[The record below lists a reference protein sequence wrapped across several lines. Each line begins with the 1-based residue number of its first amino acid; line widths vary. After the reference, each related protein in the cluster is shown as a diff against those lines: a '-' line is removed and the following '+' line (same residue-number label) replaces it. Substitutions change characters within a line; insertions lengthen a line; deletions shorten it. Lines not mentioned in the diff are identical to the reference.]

1 MAITVACHV
10 EPIVESGVM
19 SVVVT
24 RQSMMEPR
32 GIRYRRWSRVVAI
45 TVAWQG
51 VQACW
56 LKLGWG
62 VWWRGVALRLRRA
75 QMLLASFLLLGA
87 LGASTTGEGHLL

>member
-32 GIRYRRWSRVVAI
+32 GIRYRKWSRVVAI
-45 TVAWQG
+45 TGAWQG
-51 VQACW
+51 VQACQSG
-56 LKLGWG
+56 LKSDSCRSSDEVYL
-62 VWWRGVALRLRRA
+62 
-75 QMLLASFLLLGA
+75 Q
-87 LGASTTGEGHLL
+87 